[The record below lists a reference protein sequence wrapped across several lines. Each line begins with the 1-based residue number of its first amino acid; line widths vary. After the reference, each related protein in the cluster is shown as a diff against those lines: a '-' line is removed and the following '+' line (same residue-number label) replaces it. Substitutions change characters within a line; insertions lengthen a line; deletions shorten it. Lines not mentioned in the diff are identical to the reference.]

1 MSSILLYFPHLH
13 RRAGGSILLAQ
24 PQGDLLQDPS
34 WPQVRKE
41 QNKMQMSS
49 DVYWLHLITIHFI
62 YFIKHG
68 SHLATISAYFSRI
81 CVNSMT
87 MGSLAEIASVLAEAQ
102 ELASTWWI
110 DDGFQCSNASRNVG
124 KSMKIP
130 LSDMF
135 TRPTGISL
143 EVSWKYPGEQRVP
156 FNSTSKRLKRSYSA
170 ATCAATLSNRTFRC
184 WNQFCYEQDQ

>member
-1 MSSILLYFPHLH
+1 
-13 RRAGGSILLAQ
+13 
-24 PQGDLLQDPS
+24 
-34 WPQVRKE
+34 
-41 QNKMQMSS
+41 
-49 DVYWLHLITIHFI
+49 
-62 YFIKHG
+62 
-68 SHLATISAYFSRI
+68 
-81 CVNSMT
+81 MT

>member
-1 MSSILLYFPHLH
+1 
-13 RRAGGSILLAQ
+13 
-24 PQGDLLQDPS
+24 
-34 WPQVRKE
+34 
-41 QNKMQMSS
+41 
-49 DVYWLHLITIHFI
+49 
-62 YFIKHG
+62 
-68 SHLATISAYFSRI
+68 
-81 CVNSMT
+81 
-87 MGSLAEIASVLAEAQ
+87 
-102 ELASTWWI
+102 
-110 DDGFQCSNASRNVG
+110 
-124 KSMKIP
+124 MKIP